1 MLAKALGGRTDR
13 FPRIISCPC
22 QITCEEHPRGGDRG
36 CSRVLGLNNTHAVGE
51 KASSIRASARLGC
64 ETFDDH
70 QEEMV
75 LADVSMSSDG
85 YFPAEKA
92 LRACVIYETYWSPTY
107 ETPAMVWASLW

>member
-1 MLAKALGGRTDR
+1 M
-13 FPRIISCPC
+13 
-22 QITCEEHPRGGDRG
+22 
-36 CSRVLGLNNTHAVGE
+36 LGLNNTHAVGE

-92 LRACVIYETYWSPTY
+92 SSAFIIYEAYWSPAY
-107 ETPAMVWASLW
+107 QRDYFAIAGWI